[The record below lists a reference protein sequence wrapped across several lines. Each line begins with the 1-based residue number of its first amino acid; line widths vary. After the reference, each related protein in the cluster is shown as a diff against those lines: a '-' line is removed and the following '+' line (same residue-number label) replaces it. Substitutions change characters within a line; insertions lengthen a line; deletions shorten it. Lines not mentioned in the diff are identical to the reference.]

1 MAAPGS
7 ATCPVDVSMMSARG
21 SQMLTSSWPLMTSA
35 LTWSMLTESTGQTG
49 SASRWVPHV
58 SGTGSLTS
66 GSRVS
71 GLTRKETEERRAVY
85 GLKLGLGR
93 LGSLLSSTW
102 FGSGSTGRLG
112 ELGCW
117 VHSSAGRLRT
127 SALWVGS
134 RTWQAGSL
142 AAQLL
147 LLFFS
152 FFSSSFTG

>member
-1 MAAPGS
+1 MPAPGS
-7 ATCPVDVSMMSARG
+7 ATFPDNVS
-21 SQMLTSSWPLMTSA
+21 MTSA
-35 LTWSMLTESTGQTG
+35 QGPQKADVIMAFDDVSIDSVNVDQVNRSKG

-71 GLTRKETEERRAVY
+71 GLTKKEKEERLAVY

-117 VHSSAGRLRT
+117 VRSSAGRLRT
-127 SALWVGS
+127 SASWVGS
-134 RTWQAGSL
+134 RTW
-142 AAQLL
+142 
-147 LLFFS
+147 
-152 FFSSSFTG
+152 